1 MHWHLCAQYAYRVA
15 PSPVQV
21 EPARRA
27 TPPADNR
34 PRLVDVRRLRSTSP
48 PSGYETCGDGRH
60 QPPMPVIPCSR
71 TEAAPFATPRPGCAC
86 RLGPDSPAGGS
97 LRARQVSDPVRP
109 VFDSGPHRPT
119 SGVPSWLDSACGMLT
134 VKKSHNGC
142 GKENPRY
149 PVGITGI
156 FWLRG

>member
-1 MHWHLCAQYAYRVA
+1 MPPRAPSLCLPHRRPPISSAFTPRAVHWHLCAQYAYRVA

-34 PRLVDVRRLRSTSP
+34 PRLVDVRRLPSTLP

-97 LRARQVSDPVRP
+97 LRARQS
-109 VFDSGPHRPT
+109 PT
-119 SGVPSWLDSACGMLT
+119 
-134 VKKSHNGC
+134 
-142 GKENPRY
+142 
-149 PVGITGI
+149 PVGPSATPALPGR
-156 FWLRG
+156 LRASRVGLTPLAVCLR